1 MSIRPRAKTETVMSK
16 DKAYDTILR
25 PIVTEKSTMQ
35 AEQNKIGFVVPMS
48 ATKPEIK
55 AAVELLY
62 KVNVEAVNTS
72 ILKGKT
78 KRFRGVLG
86 RRIDQKKAIVTL
98 ADGQSID
105 LMQGV

>member
-1 MSIRPRAKTETVMSK
+1 MSIRPRQKTETVMSQN
-16 DKAYDTILR
+16 KAYDTILR
-25 PIVTEKSTMQ
+25 PIVTEKSTML
-35 AEQNKIGFVVPMS
+35 AEQNKIGFVVPMN

-72 ILKGKT
+72 VLKGKT

-98 ADGQSID
+98 AEGQSID